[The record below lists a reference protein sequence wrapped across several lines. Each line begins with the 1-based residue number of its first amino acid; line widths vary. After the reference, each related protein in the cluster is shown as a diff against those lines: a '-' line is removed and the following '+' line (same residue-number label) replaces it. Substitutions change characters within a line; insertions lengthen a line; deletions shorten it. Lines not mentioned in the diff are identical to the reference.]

1 MNELA
6 SKFRRKAPRRGRTLF
21 LAAWCIGAAA
31 ATAAAAST
39 ATQPLESI
47 RSAARAFVRAQM
59 PPGQSDIVITAAGLD
74 PRLRLTRC
82 GGRLETSLLSG
93 VRMQA
98 QVSVAVGCHRGADWT
113 IYVPVTVQSR
123 IRVWALRTP
132 EVQGARLTASDVAP
146 EVRLVGGL
154 PVGYLT
160 DPAQLGRATL
170 RHSLPAGAVLTSED
184 LLPDFMVRQ
193 GEQVTLVAAIDGIE
207 VRAAGLALQNGRQGA
222 LIRVQNADS
231 SKVVQGVVESE
242 RVVDV
247 TP

>member
-1 MNELA
+1 M
-6 SKFRRKAPRRGRTLF
+6 
-21 LAAWCIGAAA
+21 
-31 ATAAAAST
+31 
-39 ATQPLESI
+39 
-47 RSAARAFVRAQM
+47 
-59 PPGQSDIVITAAGLD
+59 
-74 PRLRLTRC
+74 
-82 GGRLETSLLSG
+82 
-93 VRMQA
+93 RMQA
-98 QVSVAVGCHRGADWT
+98 QVSVAVGCHKGGNWT

-132 EVQGARLTASDVAP
+132 EVQGTRLTTGDVSP

-160 DPAQLGRATL
+160 DPAQLSRATL
-170 RHSLPAGAVLTSED
+170 RHSLPAGAILTADD

-193 GEQVTLVAAIDGIE
+193 GEQVTLVAAVDGIE

-222 LIRVQNADS
+222 LIQVQNAAS
-231 SKVVQGVVESE
+231 SRVIQGVVESD